1 MTMRVG
7 SRRSPASPGSCTRR
21 ATHRELRSPYPRAS
35 PWPEGFRTAARGHP
49 RLAESRKRRLRA
61 TVPKRRVAAI
71 AGALAA
77 VPATGGGEAR
87 ASALGAIAKA
97 QGAIGD
103 SAGALATAQRVETR
117 FDRNRLLGEIAFLA
131 LSAGEFG
138 DALTASRAIM
148 HCGRRA
154 HCLASIAK
162 AQGEAGDVPGAGRS
176 IAEALEAAG
185 DVMEE
190 FDRVAALRALAPG
203 EALSGLAAA
212 TLALV
217 VARPLGVPARLA
229 GGPEPGVAGA
239 AGRVPL
245 LATGRAHAVPGR
257 RRLLA
262 ASRAQP
268 PGDALG
274 GAPMVAL
281 AVRGTLLLGAGLAH
295 AALGRGRPLPVF
307 RAQALGET
315 LGGAPVVALQAL
327 FLAFPRGN
335 TAGIGR
341 SIP

>member
-131 LSAGEFG
+131 LSAGKFG
-138 DALTASRAIM
+138 DALT
-148 HCGRRA
+148 
-154 HCLASIAK
+154 
-162 AQGEAGDVPGAGRS
+162 
-176 IAEALEAAG
+176 
-185 DVMEE
+185 
-190 FDRVAALRALAPG
+190 
-203 EALSGLAAA
+203 
-212 TLALV
+212 
-217 VARPLGVPARLA
+217 
-229 GGPEPGVAGA
+229 
-239 AGRVPL
+239 
-245 LATGRAHAVPGR
+245 
-257 RRLLA
+257 

-281 AVRGTLLLGAGLAH
+281 AVRGTLLLGAGLAY

-315 LGGAPVVALQAL
+315 LGGAPVVALQVL